1 MDNIRFSR
9 EILDPPLP
17 VAGTAKEEGEPEKK
31 KHLRVI
37 L

>member
-17 VAGTAKEEGEPEKK
+17 VAGTAKEGESEKK